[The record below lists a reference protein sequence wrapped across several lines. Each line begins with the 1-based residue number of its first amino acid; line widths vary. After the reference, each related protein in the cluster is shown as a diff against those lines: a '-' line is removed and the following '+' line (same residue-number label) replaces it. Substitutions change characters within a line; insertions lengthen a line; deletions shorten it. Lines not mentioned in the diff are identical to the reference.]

1 MTHSLR
7 ALPWLLMLASGGAAS
22 AASNWV
28 STATHPSEIFSSD
41 GESLAAA
48 EEVAPGQAVQI
59 AISLKLRNRDLL
71 EQRVAAIRGAGSTDF
86 IGETELD
93 ARHLPTQ
100 AQVAAVVAHLT
111 ANGFRNVEV
120 APNRLLVTATGS
132 AANVKTAFNTT
143 LHHFGAGAAR
153 VFSNTS
159 DAQVPQALSDV
170 VLAVHGLQSGD
181 RLHPLAIRADAVS
194 EDLDPM
200 FTRPPRPVGHLP
212 TDFEG
217 IYGAAA
223 LPAATTAVIGIIASG
238 DLTQTLSD
246 FAIFLGNAGF
256 TPFTPTVTYVG
267 TRSSDTSGTPEWDLD
282 SQNSLAAAGGKL
294 KEMVFYVG
302 TSLAD
307 APLIAAF
314 NQAVTENRAKVIN
327 ISLGGCENSAKTSGF
342 TASSDQIFSLG
353 VSQGQT
359 FSVSTGDS
367 GSKECGRRATGQSYP
382 AVSPYV
388 MAIGGTT
395 VLTTGTNVYKS
406 ESAWSGGGG
415 GPSTTEAAPSWQV
428 SSGVLHGGTGRGVPD
443 ISFDGDPASGSKI
456 VVNGAIAQYGGTSL
470 SAPLF
475 SGFWSRIRAASTK
488 SLVYPDP
495 SIYKFGPTN
504 PSLFH
509 DVTTGSNGGFTAA
522 AGWDYT
528 TGFGSLNV
536 GNLASFIAA
545 TPTW

>member
-1 MTHSLR
+1 MMHSIR
-7 ALPWLLMLASGGAAS
+7 TVPWLLMLALGS
-22 AASNWV
+22 AANAAPGWV

-48 EEVAPGQAVQI
+48 EEVAPGQAVEI
-59 AISLKLRNRDLL
+59 AVSLKVRNRDLL

-86 IGETELD
+86 IGEAELVG
-93 ARHLPTQ
+93 RHLPTQ
-100 AQVAAVVAHLT
+100 AQVTAVVTHLT
-111 ANGFRNVEV
+111 AAGFRNIEV

-143 LHHFGAGAAR
+143 LRNFGAGATR
-153 VFSNTS
+153 VYSNTS
-159 DAQVPQALSDV
+159 DAQVPEALADI

-181 RLHPLAIRADAVS
+181 RLHPLAIRAGVTS
-194 EDLDPM
+194 EDLDPKI
-200 FTRPPRPVGHLP
+200 TRRPRPVGHLP

-217 IYGAAA
+217 IYGAAG
-223 LPAATTAVIGIIASG
+223 LPAATNAVIGIIASG
-238 DLTQTLSD
+238 NLDPTLSD
-246 FAIFLGNAGF
+246 FAIFLGNVGF

-267 TRSSDTSGTPEWDLD
+267 TRSSDTKGTPEWDLD
-282 SQNSLAAAGGKL
+282 SQDSLAAAGGKV
-294 KEMVFYVG
+294 KEMVFYVA

-314 NQAVTENRAKVIN
+314 NQAMHENRANVIN
-327 ISLGGCENSAKTSGF
+327 VSLGGCENSAKTSGF
-342 TASSDQIFSLG
+342 TASSDQIFALA

-395 VLTTGTNVYKS
+395 VITTGTNVYAS
-406 ESAWSGGGG
+406 ESTWSGGGG
-415 GPSTTEAAPSWQV
+415 GPSTTEAAPTWQLA
-428 SSGVLHGGTGRGVPD
+428 SGVLGAGTARGVPD
-443 ISFDGDPASGSKI
+443 ISFDADPASGAKI
-456 VVNGAIAQYGGTSL
+456 VVNGTIAQYGGTSL

-475 SGFWSRIRAASTK
+475 TGFWSRIRSASAK
-488 SLVYPDP
+488 VLAFPDP
-495 SIYKFGPTN
+495 SIYKFGVAN

-509 DVTTGSNGGFTAA
+509 DVTTGSNGGFTAG
-522 AGWDYT
+522 AGWDYAS
-528 TGFGSLNV
+528 GFGSLNV
-536 GNLASFIAA
+536 GNLATFIAA